1 MSTARLQKPGSSIDY
16 KAVIKTRNP
25 AFFICMLALLVFFSH
40 TGPLQA
46 HEIDIPSREGTRDN
60 HALDSVTVDEVS
72 VGDEEEMKAFM
83 LHVKYHAMQLTDYNT
98 GLAPFLQLLEEEGGD
113 WRKDSIY
120 IFRTSGDGV
129 IQQPHPYYPP
139 AQGGTLSNK
148 NPVMKQLMDEL
159 QEKEDGVACDNYTF
173 MGENRAACA
182 VKFNLHLDSLSFPLP
197 TILVGG
203 LHHNFSDVSFSN
215 LKCPHYVP
223 ETSAVDVVDR
233 DTLKKFVDEFTQ
245 FYVDWRGR
253 IGLLELINSVSCFRV
268 SPWKNDSIYLFAM
281 TADTRLV
288 VLNGNTPSL
297 ENKSLDVEDDNG
309 TNVGDLL
316 AEAVSGLS
324 SGEGAFVEYLWDD
337 PTTPDDDTRDSEGN
351 LIPGKAPGNSP
362 KTTYV
367 TWIPSSDGQG
377 RIIWGSGIYNE
388 TDDDSGCA
396 IAGTEGASG
405 NAALN
410 FFMIVLMLLP
420 AVFWGK
426 RFGAKRIFARSE
438 TAAFLVFA
446 LATVAFLSVTPTA
459 SAHQGSHSQS
469 VTAGDVD
476 PSDQDEMSEFAL
488 HAKAHWEAIDD
499 PNENIRFEKSLT
511 VGGGD
516 WKNDTVYLMVIDKD
530 GTIYTNAHD
539 PSQQNGTLLHSSED
553 QPEPMLLPKVRE
565 LVLSA
570 EEGECIT
577 YVSEADEDPEE
588 HASEGHND
596 HEQRAACSVKF
607 THPVWRTEL
616 ILIAGYHHDHEEHD
630 YTNLSFDN
638 VTCPYFVSEIID
650 EEPYFKQGVTAN
662 KVKDSD
668 TLKSF
673 VGEFKKHLRE
683 QVGEADNP
691 AKLATI
697 RNCWRALPW
706 KYGGVY
712 LFVMTEEDQLVF
724 FNGNSPALENGTLSV
739 EDDNGCNVGSE
750 VVRVANGEQRQ
761 CRNLGLLPENSQG
774 FVEYLWDDPTDS
786 TPAISEEGAAP
797 GDVPKLSYVEKV
809 TFDSFLGGQ
818 ALIIGSGY
826 HPEVSDDDGGC
837 AVAATSGEARGALF
851 SLLAVVAVMFSAALW
866 KKRLR
871 GKQVVSVSQD
881 R

>member
-1 MSTARLQKPGSSIDY
+1 MAEKTKGDIDMRTCTKNENRPDKKTFAKTAFL
-16 KAVIKTRNP
+16 
-25 AFFICMLALLVFFSH
+25 AFTVSLLVFFSYAAS
-40 TGPLQA
+40 LRA
-46 HEIDIPSREGTRDN
+46 HDYTDIPVREGRANN
-60 HALDSVTVDEVS
+60 HSADSITAKDVTA
-72 VGDEEEMKAFM
+72 GDMEEMREFV
-83 LHVKYHAMQLTDYNT
+83 LHARAHMKQLVDYPR
-98 GLAPFLQLLEEEGGD
+98 GLAPFLQKIEQEGGD
-113 WRKDSIY
+113 WRKDGIY
-120 IFRTSGDGV
+120 ILRISGEGT
-129 IQQPHPYYPP
+129 IQPPHPRYPL
-139 AQGGTLSNK
+139 AQGGTLNEYS
-148 NPVMKQLMDEL
+148 PMREL
-159 QEKEDGVACDNYTF
+159 RGELGNTQKGSAACVDYAFEGED
-173 MGENRAACA
+173 RAACI
-182 VKFNLHLDSLSFPLP
+182 VSSDLDYQTPPFPA
-197 TILVGG
+197 ILVAG
-203 LHHNFSDVSFSN
+203 LDHNFSDLVFSG
-215 LKCPHYVP
+215 LECPHYVP
-223 ETSAVDVVDR
+223 ETSAADVSDR
-233 DTLKKFVDEFTQ
+233 DTLKKFVDEVAH
-245 FYVDWRGR
+245 FYVDLVGR
-253 IGLLELINSVSCFRV
+253 IGTSRFINSLSCFRV
-268 SPWKNDSIYLFAM
+268 LPWKNDSVYLFAM
-281 TADTRLV
+281 IDDTQLV
-288 VLNGNTPSL
+288 VFNGNTPGL
-297 ENKSLDVEDDNG
+297 ENRTLNVVDANG
-309 TNVGDLL
+309 TNVGDLIVNAL
-316 AEAVSGLS
+316 RDKPSH
-324 SGEGAFVEYLWDD
+324 EGAFVEYLWDD
-337 PTTPDDDTRDSEGN
+337 PTDDVPAIAEEGR
-351 LIPGKAPGNSP
+351 APGDVP
-362 KTTYV
+362 KLSYV
-367 TWIPSSDGQG
+367 VGAPLGDSG
-377 RIIWGSGIYNE
+377 RRVIWGSGIYNE

-396 IAGTEGASG
+396 IAGAEGASG
-405 NAALN
+405 GAALN

-420 AVFWGK
+420 AVFWKK

-446 LATVAFLSVTPTA
+446 LVAVAFLSGTPTA

-476 PSDQDEMSEFAL
+476 PSDQDGMSEFAL

-530 GTIYTNAHD
+530 GTIYTHAHD
-539 PSQQNGTLLHSSED
+539 PEQQNGTLLHSSED

-570 EEGECIT
+570 EEGGCIT

-588 HASEGHND
+588 HASEGHDD

-683 QVGEADNP
+683 QVEGTDNP

-761 CRNLGLLPENSQG
+761 CRDLGLLPENSQG

-786 TPAISEEGAAP
+786 TPALSEEGAAP

-809 TFDSFLGGQ
+809 TFDGFLGGQ

-837 AVAATSGEARGALF
+837 AVAATSAEARGALF
-851 SLLAVVAVMFSAALW
+851 SLLAVVAVMFSAAF
-866 KKRLR
+866 LR
-871 GKQVVSVSQD
+871 S
-881 R
+881 RFEEE

>member
-1 MSTARLQKPGSSIDY
+1 MSTARLRKLGDSIGY

-25 AFFICMLALLVFFSH
+25 ALFVCMLALLVFFSH

-60 HALDSVTVDEVS
+60 HGPESLTVDEVS
-72 VGDEEEMKAFM
+72 AGDEEEMKAFM

-159 QEKEDGVACDNYTF
+159 QEEQEGVACHNYTF

-233 DTLKKFVDEFTQ
+233 DTLKKFVDEFAQ

-297 ENKSLDVEDDNG
+297 ENKSLDVEDENG
-309 TNVGDLL
+309 TNVGNLL

-337 PTTPDDDTRDSEGN
+337 PTTPDDDTRDSKGN

-367 TWIPSSDGQG
+367 TWIPSSDEQG

-388 TDDDSGCA
+388 TSDDDGCA
-396 IAGTEGASG
+396 IASSSETPG
-405 NAALN
+405 NAVLN
-410 FFMIVLMLLP
+410 FFMTVLLLLP
-420 AVFWGK
+420 AVFLGK
-426 RFGAKRIFARSE
+426 RSGVKRTSARSGP
-438 TAAFLVFA
+438 AAFLVFA
-446 LATVAFLSVTPTA
+446 LATVVFLSGTPTA
-459 SAHQGSHSQS
+459 SAHQDQGGHSES
-469 VTAGDVD
+469 ITAGNVTETG
-476 PSDQDEMSEFAL
+476 EMGMLEFVM
-488 HAKAHWEAIDD
+488 HAKEHWKAVKN

-511 VGGGD
+511 VDGGD
-516 WKNDTVYLMVIDKD
+516 WKNGTIYLMVIDEE

-553 QPEPMLLPKVRE
+553 QPKPMLFPEVNE
-565 LVLSA
+565 LVLMA
-570 EEGECIT
+570 EQGGCIT
-577 YVSEADEDPEE
+577 YVPEADEDPEA
-588 HASEGHND
+588 HASEGHD
-596 HEQRAACSVKF
+596 EHEERVACSVKF
-607 THPVWRTEL
+607 THPVWKADL

-630 YTNLSFDN
+630 HTNLSFDN
-638 VTCPYFVSEIID
+638 VTCPYFVSKIIN

-662 KVKDSD
+662 KVRDKD

-673 VGEFKKHLRE
+673 VGEFRKHLSE
-683 QVGEADNP
+683 QVEQADKNP
-691 AKLATI
+691 ARIATI

-706 KYGGVY
+706 KYEAVY
-712 LFVMTEEDQLVF
+712 LFVMTEEEGLVF
-724 FNGNSPALENGTLSV
+724 FNGNSPSLENVTLNV
-739 EDDNGCNVGSE
+739 VDENGDNVGDLIVNALKDKDE
-750 VVRVANGEQRQ
+750 HEGA
-761 CRNLGLLPENSQG
+761 
-774 FVEYLWDDPTDS
+774 FVEYLWDDPTTPDDDTRDS
-786 TPAISEEGAAP
+786 EGNSIPGKAP
-797 GDVPKLSYVEKV
+797 GNSPKITYVEKV
-809 TFDSFLGGQ
+809 SFPGFLGGQ
-818 ALIIGSGY
+818 TLIIGSGY
-826 HPEVSDDDGGC
+826 HPETDNDDGGC
-837 AVAATSGEARGALF
+837 AVAGTSANARGALLN
-851 SLLAVVAVMFSAALW
+851 LLAVLALMFSLAMW
-866 KKRLR
+866 KKGPR
-871 GKQVVSVSQD
+871 GKQIVFLSQD

>member
-1 MSTARLQKPGSSIDY
+1 MSTARLRKLGDSIGY

-25 AFFICMLALLVFFSH
+25 ALFVCMLALLVFFSH

-60 HALDSVTVDEVS
+60 HGPESLTVDEVS
-72 VGDEEEMKAFM
+72 AGDEEEMKAFM

-120 IFRTSGDGV
+120 IFRTSGDGI

-159 QEKEDGVACDNYTF
+159 QEEQEGVACHNYTF

-233 DTLKKFVDEFTQ
+233 DTLKKFVDEFAQ

-297 ENKSLDVEDDNG
+297 ENKSLDVEDENG
-309 TNVGDLL
+309 TNVGNLL

-337 PTTPDDDTRDSEGN
+337 PTTPDDDTRDSKGN

-377 RIIWGSGIYNE
+377 QIIWGSGIYNE
-388 TDDDSGCA
+388 TSDDDGCA
-396 IAGTEGASG
+396 IAASSEAPG
-405 NAALN
+405 NAVLN
-410 FFMIVLMLLP
+410 FFMTVLLLLP
-420 AVFWGK
+420 AVFLGK
-426 RFGAKRIFARSE
+426 RSGAKRTSARSGP
-438 TAAFLVFA
+438 ASFLVFA
-446 LATVAFLSVTPTA
+446 LATVAFLSGIPTA
-459 SAHQGSHSQS
+459 SAHQDGHSES
-469 VTAGDVD
+469 VTAGDVTET
-476 PSDQDEMSEFAL
+476 DEMGMLEFVM
-488 HAKAHWEAIDD
+488 HAKEHWKAVKN
-499 PNENIRFEKSLT
+499 PNENIKFEKSLT
-511 VGGGD
+511 VDGGD
-516 WKNDTVYLMVIDKD
+516 WKNGTIYLMVIDEE

-553 QPEPMLLPKVRE
+553 QPEPMLLPEVNE
-565 LVLSA
+565 LVLMA
-570 EEGECIT
+570 EQGGCIM
-577 YVSEADEDPEE
+577 Y
-588 HASEGHND
+588 
-596 HEQRAACSVKF
+596 EQRAACSVKF
-607 THPVWRTEL
+607 THPVWKTDL

-630 YTNLSFDN
+630 HTNLSFDK
-638 VTCPYFVSEIID
+638 VTCPYFVSEIVN

-662 KVKDSD
+662 KVTDRD

-673 VGEFKKHLRE
+673 VGEFRKHLSE
-683 QVGEADNP
+683 QVKEAGETP
-691 AKLATI
+691 ARLATI

-706 KYGGVY
+706 KYGAVY
-712 LFVMTEEDQLVF
+712 LFVMTEEDRLVF
-724 FNGNSPALENGTLSV
+724 FNGNSPALENGTLNV
-739 EDDNGCNVGSE
+739 VDNNGCNVGNE
-750 VVRVANGEQRQ
+750 VARVANGEPRQ
-761 CRNLGLLPENSQG
+761 CRDLGLLPVDDGG
-774 FVEYLWDDPTDS
+774 FVEYLWDDPTDGDL
-786 TPAISEEGAAP
+786 ARDEEGMAP

-809 TFDSFLGGQ
+809 RFDNFLGGQ
-818 ALIIGSGY
+818 TLIIGSGY
-826 HPEVSDDDGGC
+826 HPETEDDDGGC
-837 AVAATSGEARGALF
+837 AVAGTSANARGALLN
-851 SLLAVVAVMFSAALW
+851 LLAVLALMFSLAMW
-866 KKRLR
+866 KKDPR
-871 GKQVVSVSQD
+871 GRQIVSLSQD

>member
-1 MSTARLQKPGSSIDY
+1 MSTARLRKLGDSIGY

-25 AFFICMLALLVFFSH
+25 ALFVCMLALLVFFSH

-60 HALDSVTVDEVS
+60 HGPESLTVDEVS
-72 VGDEEEMKAFM
+72 AGDEEEMKAFM

-120 IFRTSGDGV
+120 IFRTSGDGI

-159 QEKEDGVACDNYTF
+159 HEEQEGVACHNYTF

-233 DTLKKFVDEFTQ
+233 DTLKKFVDEFAQ

-281 TADTRLV
+281 TGDTRLV

-297 ENKSLDVEDDNG
+297 ENKSLDVEDENG

-377 RIIWGSGIYNE
+377 QIIWGSGIYNE
-388 TDDDSGCA
+388 TDDDDGCA
-396 IAGTEGASG
+396 IAGAEGASG

-410 FFMIVLMLLP
+410 FFMTVLLLLP
-420 AVFWGK
+420 AVFLGK
-426 RFGAKRIFARSE
+426 RSGVKRSSARSGP
-438 TAAFLVFA
+438 AAFLVFA
-446 LATVAFLSVTPTA
+446 LATVAFLSGTPTA
-459 SAHQGSHSQS
+459 SAHQGEVGHSES
-469 VTAGDVD
+469 VTAGDVTEAND
-476 PSDQDEMSEFAL
+476 TGMLEFVM
-488 HAKAHWEAIDD
+488 HAKAHWEAVKN
-499 PNENIRFEKSLT
+499 PNENIIFEKSLT
-511 VGGGD
+511 VEGGD
-516 WKNDTVYLMVIDKD
+516 WKNGTIYLMVIDEE

-553 QPEPMLLPKVRE
+553 QPKPMLFDEVNE
-565 LVLSA
+565 LILEA
-570 EEGECIT
+570 EEGGCIM
-577 YVSEADEDPEE
+577 Y
-588 HASEGHND
+588 
-596 HEQRAACSVKF
+596 EQRAACSVKF
-607 THPVWRTEL
+607 THPVWKAEL

-630 YTNLSFDN
+630 HTNLSFDK
-638 VTCPYFVSEIID
+638 VTCPYFVSEIIN

-662 KVKDSD
+662 KVTDRD

-673 VGEFKKHLRE
+673 VGEFRKHLSE
-683 QVGEADNP
+683 QVKEAGETP
-691 AKLATI
+691 ARLATI

-706 KYGGVY
+706 KYGAVY

-724 FNGNSPALENGTLSV
+724 FNGNSPALENGTLNV
-739 EDDNGCNVGSE
+739 VDDNECNVGDE
-750 VVRVANGEQRQ
+750 VVRVANGEPRQ
-761 CRNLGLLPENSQG
+761 CRDLGLLPVDDGG
-774 FVEYLWDDPTDS
+774 FVEYLWDDPTDDD
-786 TPAISEEGAAP
+786 PARDKEGMAP

-809 TFDSFLGGQ
+809 RFDNFLGGQ
-818 ALIIGSGY
+818 TLIIGSGY
-826 HPEVSDDDGGC
+826 HPETDDYDGGC
-837 AVAATSGEARGALF
+837 TVAGTSANARGALLN
-851 SLLAVVAVMFSAALW
+851 LLAVLALMFSLAMW
-866 KKRLR
+866 KKGPR
-871 GKQVVSVSQD
+871 GKQIVSLSQD